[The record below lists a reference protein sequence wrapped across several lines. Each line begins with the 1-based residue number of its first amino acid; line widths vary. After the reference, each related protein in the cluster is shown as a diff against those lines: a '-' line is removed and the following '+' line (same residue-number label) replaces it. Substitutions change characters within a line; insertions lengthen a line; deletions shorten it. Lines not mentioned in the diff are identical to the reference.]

1 MERMRRSRRALF
13 AGVLAVAGLQ
23 AYLDIGID
31 GGRLDWAD
39 AEYGAT
45 IRNLEQRKREHPDRP
60 VVAMLGTSRSK
71 TAFAAD
77 RLSEAESDDVNPPLV
92 LNASVYSAHPLHFQ
106 LVLRRL
112 IAIGLKPDAV
122 FVEIFPLYMSDT
134 SAIYAADP
142 GRLAIPLKKSE
153 LHRLRGA
160 DLDLIWKHD
169 PDRAALW
176 MRRWCESRL
185 APVSEHRNILI
196 QRYAETWAMPDAAGS
211 PKYWRKAMSPYGWA
225 QPRVR
230 SLPEGAGAE
239 AEAATEQ
246 AYRPHTGFAE
256 VSRTYDVLLRDLL
269 DLCAKES
276 VDVLGLVI
284 MPESRTFRAWYPVGT
299 ARLIRSYTRELAAEY
314 GTRMI
319 DAGDWLPDSEF
330 LDHHHVMD
338 TGAEHY
344 SDRLRAEYIRP
355 WMRERSGR

>member
-39 AEYGAT
+39 AEYGT
-45 IRNLEQRKREHPDRP
+45 TLRHLEQRKREYPNRP
-60 VVAMLGTSRSK
+60 VVVMLGTSRSK

-77 RLSEAESDDVNPPLV
+77 RLSEAVPGDENPPLV
-92 LNASVYSAHPLHFQ
+92 LNASVYSAHPFHFQ

-112 IAIGLKPDAV
+112 IATGAKPDAV

-142 GRLAIPLKKSE
+142 GRVAIPHKATE

-176 MRRWCESRL
+176 TRRWCESRL
-185 APVSEHRNILI
+185 VPVSEHRNILI
-196 QRYAETWAMPDAAGS
+196 QRYAETWAMPDVAGS
-211 PKYWRKAMSPYGWA
+211 PKYWRAAMSPFGWA

-230 SLPEGAGAE
+230 SLPEGAGAG

-246 AYRPHTGFAE
+246 AYRPHTAFTE
-256 VSRTYDVLLRDLL
+256 VNRTYDVLLRDLL
-269 DLCAKES
+269 DFCAKEQ
-276 VDVLGLVI
+276 VEVLGLVI
-284 MPESRTFRAWYPVGT
+284 MPESRTFRSWYPENTTV
-299 ARLIRSYTRELAAEY
+299 LIRNYTRELATEY

-319 DAGDWLPDSEF
+319 DAGDWLPDSQF

-338 TGAEHY
+338 PGAEQF

-355 WMRERSGR
+355 WMRNRSGR

>member
-39 AEYGAT
+39 AEYGT
-45 IRNLEQRKREHPDRP
+45 TLRHLEQRKREYPNRP
-60 VVAMLGTSRSK
+60 VVVMLGTSRSK

-77 RLSEAESDDVNPPLV
+77 RLSEAVPGDENPPLV
-92 LNASVYSAHPLHFQ
+92 LNASVYSAHPFHFQ

-112 IAIGLKPDAV
+112 IAIGAKPDVV

-134 SAIYAADP
+134 SAIYAADQ
-142 GRLAIPLKKSE
+142 GRVAIPLKATE

-176 MRRWCESRL
+176 TRRWCESRL

-196 QRYAETWAMPDAAGS
+196 QRYAETWAMPDVAGS
-211 PKYWRKAMSPYGWA
+211 PKYWRAAMSPFGWA

-230 SLPEGAGAE
+230 SLPEGAGREPKPLPNKPTVRTRSSRKSTAP
-239 AEAATEQ
+239 T
-246 AYRPHTGFAE
+246 TSCSGISSTFARKSK
-256 VSRTYDVLLRDLL
+256 SRYSGSSSCRK
-269 DLCAKES
+269 AGRFG
-276 VDVLGLVI
+276 LG
-284 MPESRTFRAWYPVGT
+284 
-299 ARLIRSYTRELAAEY
+299 IRSGPRC
-314 GTRMI
+314 
-319 DAGDWLPDSEF
+319 
-330 LDHHHVMD
+330 
-338 TGAEHY
+338 
-344 SDRLRAEYIRP
+344 
-355 WMRERSGR
+355 